1 MKIIALILIF
11 CPHLKNPP
19 KNANDEKQFF
29 HNSENHKYHFGK
41 KWHLEINVGLKI
53 G

>member
-1 MKIIALILIF
+1 MKIKALIRRF
-11 CPHLKNPP
+11 CPHLKNYP
-19 KNANDEKQFF
+19 KNANDERRFF

-41 KWHLEINVGLKI
+41 KWLMEINVGLKI